1 MSIPGTPERFSFTGW
16 IDVLPATL
24 NIRAS
29 FPHPNNRTLTVSLSG
44 SDTAQI
50 GADDGIVVGEIG
62 PPTLEHDAS
71 AL

>member
-1 MSIPGTPERFSFTGW
+1 M
-16 IDVLPATL
+16 
-24 NIRAS
+24 
-29 FPHPNNRTLTVSLSG
+29 TVSLSG

-62 PPTLEHDAS
+62 PPSLEHDAS